1 MQSDNVR
8 QGLVVRHTI
17 YEGRVLQTELLP
29 TLLEDYV
36 QPRWAT
42 PAEANEIL
50 DLVFGAS
57 GFK

>member
-17 YEGRVLQTELLP
+17 YNGRLLQSELLP
-29 TLLEDYV
+29 TLLYDYV

-42 PAEANEIL
+42 PAQAREIL

-57 GFK
+57 NFK